1 MTQQKKPTNEERD
14 QQIGWLTQTVN
25 KCFNILGAYV
35 EFKGDDAEF
44 KKFLI
49 DKEAEM
55 KKQQEEK
62 AKNDTKVSNTSGNKS
77 NSKAVQT

>member
-1 MTQQKKPTNEERD
+1 MTEKKAPTNEDRD
-14 QQIGWLTQTVN
+14 KQLGWLTQTLN

-49 DKEAEM
+49 DKEEEV
-55 KKQQEEK
+55 KKQQEAK
-62 AKNDTKVSNTSGNKS
+62 AKDDTKVSDTSSDKS
-77 NSKAVQT
+77 DSKTVQA

>member
-1 MTQQKKPTNEERD
+1 MAENKKPTNKERD
-14 QQIGWLTQTVN
+14 QQLGWLTQTLN
-25 KCFNILGAYV
+25 KCFNILGAYI

-49 DKEAEM
+49 DKEDKM

-62 AKNDTKVSNTSGNKS
+62 AKNDTKVSDTSSNKGD
-77 NSKAVQT
+77 SKAVQA